1 MAGQNVIVFEII
13 ESRTFL
19 PPCYGLLTSAV
30 EWICTM
36 GGRVIY
42 NLHDACS
49 TFTKVGGPSCSVMG
63 RATAIWWTLSR

>member
-49 TFTKVGGPSCSVMG
+49 TFTKVGGLSCSVMG
-63 RATAIWWTLSR
+63 RATAIWWALSR